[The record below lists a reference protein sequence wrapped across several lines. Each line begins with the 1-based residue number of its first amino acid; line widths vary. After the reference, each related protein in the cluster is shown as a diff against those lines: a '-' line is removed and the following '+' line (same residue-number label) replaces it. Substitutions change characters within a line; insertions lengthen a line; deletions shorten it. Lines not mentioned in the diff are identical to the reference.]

1 MKEYLNEFIYHLKLN
16 KKSSNNTIES
26 YKRDVSKYL
35 SYLDENNVKDSAAV
49 SDELITRYISSLAIE
64 GKSSSTITR
73 VGSSIKGYYK
83 FLNSLNASF
92 SVPKFKSSFQ
102 LNQDKK
108 FPVILEISEIQ
119 KLLDQPDMNDIKGI
133 RDRAMLETLY
143 ATGIKVSELISL
155 NIDDVNLQSDFIKSG
170 NGKNARII
178 PIHKTAAK
186 MLSLYINQIRPVLV
200 NDVTDLTL
208 FVNMNGSSLTRQGL
222 WKILKSYAVSAGIDK
237 EITPHTIRHSF
248 AYHLL
253 ENGADLNDI
262 KDLLGHVDISST
274 QIYSQMIKS
283 NYAKSYT
290 KFHPLAR

>member
-1 MKEYLNEFIYHLKLN
+1 MKEYLNEFIYHLKLI
-16 KKSSNNTIES
+16 KKSSNNTVES

-35 SYLDENNVKDSAAV
+35 LYLKENNIKDSAAV
-49 SDELITRYISSLAIE
+49 SDELISRYISTLVLE

-83 FLNSLNASF
+83 FLNSLNPSLN
-92 SVPKFKSSFQ
+92 VPTFKTSLQKSR
-102 LNQDKK
+102 DKK
-108 FPVILEISEIQ
+108 IPVILEVSEIQ

-133 RDRAMLETLY
+133 RDRVMLETLY

-155 NIDDVNLQSDFIKSG
+155 NIDDINLQSDFIKSG
-170 NGKNARII
+170 NGKNERIV

-186 MLSLYINQIRPVLV
+186 LLSLYINQIRPVIV
-200 NDVTDLTL
+200 NDVTNLTL
-208 FVNMNGSSLTRQGL
+208 FVNMNGSSLTRQGF
-222 WKILKSYAVSAGIDK
+222 WKILKSYALAAGIDK

-274 QIYSQMIKS
+274 QIYSQMIK
-283 NYAKSYT
+283 NKYAKSYA